1 MATTNLTQS
10 GTHTEIFRESLC
22 SPLWLSDFKQQSI
35 SLSAVNILL
44 PITVILGNTL
54 IIIALHKESSLH
66 PPYKLLYQCLATTDL
81 LVGLVIHPPMLPTGC
96 PWFTKTGVFLG
107 LWYSILTIP
116 SGLVISV
123 VSYTKTFRAFGHHQ
137 VEIQDHV
144 QQRLSQPNALNMAW
158 YRKAVY
164 NALWVQLAL
173 VVRYVPQI
181 TVRIVIYLSAK
192 RFGVSC

>member
-1 MATTNLTQS
+1 MFPALVKYFKKTVHFILSSQ
-10 GTHTEIFRESLC
+10 H
-22 SPLWLSDFKQQSI
+22 SPPHHSDSWEYSYHHCPSQGVFPPPAIQ
-35 SLSAVNILL
+35 
-44 PITVILGNTL
+44 TL
-54 IIIALHKESSLH
+54 VSVSRNNWS
-66 PPYKLLYQCLATTDL
+66 
-81 LVGLVIHPPMLPTGC
+81 VGWSCYPSPMLPTGC
-96 PWFTKTGVFLG
+96 PWFTKTGVFVG
-107 LWYSILTIP
+107 LWYRIITIS
-116 SGLVISV
+116 SGLVISI

-137 VEIQDHV
+137 VEIQDYV

-173 VVRYVPQI
+173 IVRYVPQI

>member
-1 MATTNLTQS
+1 MFPALVKYFKKTVHFILSSQ
-10 GTHTEIFRESLC
+10 H
-22 SPLWLSDFKQQSI
+22 SPPHHSDSWEY
-35 SLSAVNILL
+35 SYY
-44 PITVILGNTL
+44 
-54 IIIALHKESSLH
+54 H
-66 PPYKLLYQCLATTDL
+66 
-81 LVGLVIHPPMLPTGC
+81 C
-96 PWFTKTGVFLG
+96 PSQGVFPPPAIQTLVSVSRNNWSVG
-107 LWYSILTIP
+107 WSCYPSSYAAYWMSVVYEDWSFCRPLVPYHTIS

-123 VSYTKTFRAFGHHQ
+123 VSYTKTFCAFGHHQ
-137 VEIQDHV
+137 VEIQDYV

-173 VVRYVPQI
+173 IVRYVPQI